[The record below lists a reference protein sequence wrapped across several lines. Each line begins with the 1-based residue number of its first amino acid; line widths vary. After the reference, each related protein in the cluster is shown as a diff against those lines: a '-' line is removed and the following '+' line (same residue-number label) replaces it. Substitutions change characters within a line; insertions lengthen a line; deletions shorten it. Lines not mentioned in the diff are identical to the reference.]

1 MSCEIRFLI
10 RIFFVYS
17 VESKNNTTLDGCGKP
32 NSEMLEIMARRQQ
45 KLAQKNGQ
53 GRRMWVLLIIVYACF
68 TT

>member
-1 MSCEIRFLI
+1 MKGNNFVGHDKADFLI
-10 RIFFVYS
+10 RTFFVYS

-53 GRRMWVLLIIVYACF
+53 GRRM
-68 TT
+68 